1 MKTEMKS
8 SLKLFMRPFLVVLGF
23 MLLYALVH
31 AVLGFYGE
39 KDSASISQN
48 LEKTEIERQNSAL
61 SPKQEEA
68 NTTTTATEE
77 NPTKDS
83 PLPLETATQKQ
94 ENKQEIKQETK
105 QENKQETKQEN
116 KQETKQ
122 ENKQETKQEN
132 KQETKQEN
140 KQETKQ
146 EQEKENEPKQNSA
159 SSVQNN
165 QKTPTTPTIGK
176 KPLEYK
182 VAVSGVNVR
191 AFPSTKGKILGSL
204 AKDKSVKVLEIQND
218 WAKIEFSNET
228 KGYVFLKLLKKA
240 E

>member
-23 MLLYALVH
+23 MLLYALAH
-31 AVLGFYGE
+31 AALGFYGE

-48 LEKTEIERQNSAL
+48 LEKSEMERQNSTL
-61 SPKQEEA
+61 SPKQEETNA
-68 NTTTTATEE
+68 TTTATEE

-94 ENKQEIKQETK
+94 EAK
-105 QENKQETKQEN
+105 QENKQETKR
-116 KQETKQ
+116 
-122 ENKQETKQEN
+122 
-132 KQETKQEN
+132 
-140 KQETKQ
+140 

-159 SSVQNN
+159 SPIQNH
-165 QKTPTTPTIGK
+165 QKTLSTPTIGK

-182 VAVSGVNVR
+182 AAVNSVNVR

-204 AKDKSVKVLEIQND
+204 AKNKSVKVLEIQND

>member
-8 SLKLFMRPFLVVLGF
+8 SLKLFVRPFLVVLGF
-23 MLLYALVH
+23 MLLYALAH
-31 AVLGFYGE
+31 AALGFYGE

-94 ENKQEIKQETK
+94 ENKQE
-105 QENKQETKQEN
+105 
-116 KQETKQ
+116 
-122 ENKQETKQEN
+122 
-132 KQETKQEN
+132 
-140 KQETKQ
+140 TKQ
-146 EQEKENEPKQNSA
+146 EQEKENEPKQNST
-159 SSVQNN
+159 SPTQNN

-182 VAVSGVNVR
+182 AAVSGVNVR

-204 AKDKSVKVLEIQND
+204 AKNKSVKVLEIQND

>member
-1 MKTEMKS
+1 M
-8 SLKLFMRPFLVVLGF
+8 
-23 MLLYALVH
+23 LYALVH

-94 ENKQEIKQETK
+94 ENKQE
-105 QENKQETKQEN
+105 
-116 KQETKQ
+116 
-122 ENKQETKQEN
+122 
-132 KQETKQEN
+132 
-140 KQETKQ
+140 TKQ
-146 EQEKENEPKQNSA
+146 EQEKENEPKQNSV
-159 SSVQNN
+159 SPIQNN
-165 QKTPTTPTIGK
+165 QKTLSTPTIGK

-182 VAVSGVNVR
+182 AAVSGVNVR

>member
-1 MKTEMKS
+1 M
-8 SLKLFMRPFLVVLGF
+8 
-23 MLLYALVH
+23 LYALVH
-31 AVLGFYGE
+31 IVLGFYGE

-48 LEKTEIERQNSAL
+48 LEKSEIERQNSTL
-61 SPKQEEA
+61 SPKQEET
-68 NTTTTATEE
+68 NMTTTATEE

-94 ENKQEIKQETK
+94 ENKQE
-105 QENKQETKQEN
+105 
-116 KQETKQ
+116 
-122 ENKQETKQEN
+122 
-132 KQETKQEN
+132 
-140 KQETKQ
+140 TKQ
-146 EQEKENEPKQNSA
+146 EQEKENESKQNSA
-159 SSVQNN
+159 SPAQNN
-165 QKTPTTPTIGK
+165 QKTLSTPTIGK

-182 VAVSGVNVR
+182 AAVNSVNVR

-204 AKDKSVKVLEIQND
+204 AKNKSVKVLEIQND

>member
-1 MKTEMKS
+1 M
-8 SLKLFMRPFLVVLGF
+8 
-23 MLLYALVH
+23 LYALVH
-31 AVLGFYGE
+31 AALGFYGE

-48 LEKTEIERQNSAL
+48 LEKTEIERQNSTL

-68 NTTTTATEE
+68 NATTTATEE
-77 NPTKDS
+77 NPTKDP
-83 PLPLETATQKQ
+83 PLPLETATQ
-94 ENKQEIKQETK
+94 
-105 QENKQETKQEN
+105 
-116 KQETKQ
+116 
-122 ENKQETKQEN
+122 

-159 SSVQNN
+159 SPIQNH
-165 QKTPTTPTIGK
+165 QKTLSTPTIGK

-204 AKDKSVKVLEIQND
+204 AKNKSVKVLEIQND

>member
-1 MKTEMKS
+1 M
-8 SLKLFMRPFLVVLGF
+8 
-23 MLLYALVH
+23 LYALAHV
-31 AVLGFYGE
+31 ALGFYGE

-48 LEKTEIERQNSAL
+48 LEKTEIERSSVL

-68 NTTTTATEE
+68 NTATTATEE
-77 NPTKDS
+77 NPTKD
-83 PLPLETATQKQ
+83 PLLPLETPTQEK
-94 ENKQEIKQETK
+94 
-105 QENKQETKQEN
+105 ENKQETKQEN
-116 KQETKQ
+116 
-122 ENKQETKQEN
+122 
-132 KQETKQEN
+132 
-140 KQETKQ
+140 KQ

-159 SSVQNN
+159 LPIQNN
-165 QKTPTTPTIGK
+165 QKTLSTPTIGK

-182 VAVSGVNVR
+182 AAVNSVNVR

-204 AKDKSVKVLEIQND
+204 AKNKSVKVLEIQND

>member
-8 SLKLFMRPFLVVLGF
+8 SLKLFVQPFLVVLAF
-23 MLLYALVH
+23 MLLYALAH
-31 AVLGFYGE
+31 AALGFYAK
-39 KDSASISQN
+39 KDSVQINQN
-48 LEKTEIERQNSAL
+48 LEKTETERQNSAL

-68 NTTTTATEE
+68 NMPPTATEE
-77 NPTKDS
+77 NPTKDP
-83 PLPLETATQKQ
+83 PLPLETATQ
-94 ENKQEIKQETK
+94 
-105 QENKQETKQEN
+105 
-116 KQETKQ
+116 
-122 ENKQETKQEN
+122 
-132 KQETKQEN
+132 

-159 SSVQNN
+159 SPVQNN
-165 QKTPTTPTIGK
+165 QKTPTTLTIGK

>member
-8 SLKLFMRPFLVVLGF
+8 SLKLFVRPFLVVLGF
-23 MLLYALVH
+23 MLLYALAH
-31 AVLGFYGE
+31 AALGFYGE
-39 KDSASISQN
+39 KDSASINQN

-94 ENKQEIKQETK
+94 E
-105 QENKQETKQEN
+105 
-116 KQETKQ
+116 
-122 ENKQETKQEN
+122 TKQEN

-146 EQEKENEPKQNSA
+146 EQEKENESKQNSA
-159 SSVQNN
+159 SPAQNH
-165 QKTPTTPTIGK
+165 QKTLSTPTIGK
-176 KPLEYK
+176 KSLEYK
-182 VAVSGVNVR
+182 VAVNSVNVR

-204 AKDKSVKVLEIQND
+204 AKNKSVKVLEIQND

>member
-1 MKTEMKS
+1 MKS

-23 MLLYALVH
+23 MLLYVLAH
-31 AVLGFYGE
+31 AALGFYAK

-48 LEKTEIERQNSAL
+48 LEKTEIERQSSAL

-68 NTTTTATEE
+68 NTATTATEE
-77 NPTKDS
+77 NPTKD
-83 PLPLETATQKQ
+83 PLLPLETAAQEQ
-94 ENKQEIKQETK
+94 EN
-105 QENKQETKQEN
+105 
-116 KQETKQ
+116 
-122 ENKQETKQEN
+122 
-132 KQETKQEN
+132 KQEN

-146 EQEKENEPKQNSA
+146 EQEKENEPKQD
-159 SSVQNN
+159 SVSPTQNN
-165 QKTPTTPTIGK
+165 QKTPTIPLMGK

-191 AFPSTKGKILGSL
+191 AFPSTKGKIIGSL
-204 AKDKSVKVLEIQND
+204 IKDKSVKVLEIQND
-218 WAKIEFSNET
+218 WAEIEFSNKT

>member
-1 MKTEMKS
+1 M
-8 SLKLFMRPFLVVLGF
+8 
-23 MLLYALVH
+23 LYALAH
-31 AVLGFYGE
+31 AALGFYGE

-48 LEKTEIERQNSAL
+48 LEKTKIERQNSTL
-61 SPKQEEA
+61 SPKQEET
-68 NTTTTATEE
+68 NTATTATEE

-94 ENKQEIKQETK
+94 EAK
-105 QENKQETKQEN
+105 QENKQEN
-116 KQETKQ
+116 
-122 ENKQETKQEN
+122 
-132 KQETKQEN
+132 
-140 KQETKQ
+140 KQ

-159 SSVQNN
+159 PPIQNH
-165 QKTPTTPTIGK
+165 QKTLSTPTIGK

-182 VAVSGVNVR
+182 AAVSGVNVR

-204 AKDKSVKVLEIQND
+204 AKNKSVKVLEIQND

-228 KGYVFLKLLKKA
+228 KGYVFVKLLKKA

>member
-8 SLKLFMRPFLVVLGF
+8 FLKLFMQPLLVVLGF

-31 AVLGFYGE
+31 AALGFYVK
-39 KDSASISQN
+39 KDSAPIN
-48 LEKTEIERQNSAL
+48 PNIEKTETERQNSTL

-77 NPTKDS
+77 SPAKDS
-83 PLPLETATQKQ
+83 PLPLETTTQ
-94 ENKQEIKQETK
+94 
-105 QENKQETKQEN
+105 
-116 KQETKQ
+116 
-122 ENKQETKQEN
+122 
-132 KQETKQEN
+132 KQEN

-146 EQEKENEPKQNSA
+146 EQEKENEPKQDSV
-159 SSVQNN
+159 SPVQND
-165 QKTPTTPTIGK
+165 QKAPTTPLMGK

-191 AFPSTKGKILGSL
+191 AFPSTKGKILGL
-204 AKDKSVKVLEIQND
+204 LLKNKSVKVLEIQND
-218 WAKIEFSNET
+218 WAEIEFSNKT

>member
-8 SLKLFMRPFLVVLGF
+8 SLKLFVRPSLVVLAF

-31 AVLGFYGE
+31 AALGFYAK

-68 NTTTTATEE
+68 NTTTTAEE
-77 NPTKDS
+77 NPTKDP
-83 PLPLETATQKQ
+83 PLPLETAVQEK
-94 ENKQEIKQETK
+94 ENKQE
-105 QENKQETKQEN
+105 N
-116 KQETKQ
+116 
-122 ENKQETKQEN
+122 
-132 KQETKQEN
+132 
-140 KQETKQ
+140 KQ
-146 EQEKENEPKQNSA
+146 EQEKENEPKQNST
-159 SSVQNN
+159 SPTQNN
-165 QKTPTTPTIGK
+165 QKALTTPTIEK

-182 VAVSGVNVR
+182 VAVNSVNVR
-191 AFPSTKGKILGSL
+191 AFPSTKGKIIGSL

-218 WAKIEFSNET
+218 WAKIEFSNKT

>member
-1 MKTEMKS
+1 MKS
-8 SLKLFMRPFLVVLGF
+8 SLKLFMQPFLVVLAF
-23 MLLYALVH
+23 MLLYALIH
-31 AVLGFYGE
+31 AALGFYAK

-48 LEKTEIERQNSAL
+48 LEKTETERQNSAL

-68 NTTTTATEE
+68 NTPPTATEE

-83 PLPLETATQKQ
+83 PLPLETTTQEKETKQ
-94 ENKQEIKQETK
+94 EQEKETK
-105 QENKQETKQEN
+105 QEN
-116 KQETKQ
+116 
-122 ENKQETKQEN
+122 
-132 KQETKQEN
+132 
-140 KQETKQ
+140 KQ

-159 SSVQNN
+159 SPIQNN
-165 QKTPTTPTIGK
+165 QKTPTTPLMGK

-191 AFPSTKGKILGSL
+191 AFPSTKGKILGL
-204 AKDKSVKVLEIQND
+204 LLKNKSVKVLEIQND
-218 WAKIEFSNET
+218 WAEIEFSNKT

>member
-8 SLKLFMRPFLVVLGF
+8 SLKLFMQPLLVVLAF
-23 MLLYALVH
+23 MLLYALAH
-31 AVLGFYGE
+31 AALGFYV
-39 KDSASISQN
+39 KRDSAPISPN
-48 LEKTEIERQNSAL
+48 VEKTETERQNSAL

-77 NPTKDS
+77 SPTKDTAP
-83 PLPLETATQKQ
+83 PLDTAPQKQ
-94 ENKQEIKQETK
+94 EI
-105 QENKQETKQEN
+105 
-116 KQETKQ
+116 
-122 ENKQETKQEN
+122 
-132 KQETKQEN
+132 

-146 EQEKENEPKQNSA
+146 EQEKENEPKQNSVPP
-159 SSVQNN
+159 VQNN
-165 QKTPTTPTIGK
+165 QKTPTTPLMGK

-191 AFPSTKGKILGSL
+191 AFPSTKGKILGLL
-204 AKDKSVKVLEIQND
+204 AKNKSVKVLEIQND
-218 WAKIEFSNET
+218 WAEIEFSHET

>member
-31 AVLGFYGE
+31 AALGFYAK

-48 LEKTEIERQNSAL
+48 LEKTETERQNSVL
-61 SPKQEEA
+61 SPKQEET
-68 NTTTTATEE
+68 NTATTATEE
-77 NPTKDS
+77 NPTKDP
-83 PLPLETATQKQ
+83 PLPLETATQ
-94 ENKQEIKQETK
+94 
-105 QENKQETKQEN
+105 
-116 KQETKQ
+116 
-122 ENKQETKQEN
+122 
-132 KQETKQEN
+132 

-159 SSVQNN
+159 PPIQNN

>member
-1 MKTEMKS
+1 MKS
-8 SLKLFMRPFLVVLGF
+8 SLKLFMRPLLVVLAF
-23 MLLYALVH
+23 MLLYALAH
-31 AVLGFYGE
+31 AALGFYAK
-39 KDSASISQN
+39 KDSAPISPN
-48 LEKTEIERQNSAL
+48 AEKTETERQNSAL

-77 NPTKDS
+77 SPTKDTA
-83 PLPLETATQKQ
+83 PPLETATQEK
-94 ENKQEIKQETK
+94 ET
-105 QENKQETKQEN
+105 
-116 KQETKQ
+116 
-122 ENKQETKQEN
+122 
-132 KQETKQEN
+132 

-146 EQEKENEPKQNSA
+146 EQEKETKPKQNSA
-159 SSVQNN
+159 SPTQNH
-165 QKTPTTPTIGK
+165 QKTLSTPTIGK

-218 WAKIEFSNET
+218 WAEIEFSNKT

>member
-1 MKTEMKS
+1 MKTEMRS
-8 SLKLFMRPFLVVLGF
+8 SLKLFVRSFLVVLGF
-23 MLLYALVH
+23 MLLYALAH

-61 SPKQEEA
+61 SPKQEET

-83 PLPLETATQKQ
+83 PLPLETPTQEK
-94 ENKQEIKQETK
+94 ENKQE
-105 QENKQETKQEN
+105 N
-116 KQETKQ
+116 
-122 ENKQETKQEN
+122 
-132 KQETKQEN
+132 
-140 KQETKQ
+140 KQ
-146 EQEKENEPKQNSA
+146 EQEKENEPKQNSTPPI
-159 SSVQNN
+159 QNN
-165 QKTPTTPTIGK
+165 QKTLSTPTIEK

-182 VAVSGVNVR
+182 AAVSGVNVR

-204 AKDKSVKVLEIQND
+204 AKNKSVKVLEIQND

>member
-8 SLKLFMRPFLVVLGF
+8 SLKLFVQPFLVVLGF

-31 AVLGFYGE
+31 AALGFYGE

-61 SPKQEEA
+61 SPKQEET

-83 PLPLETATQKQ
+83 PLPLETPTQKQ
-94 ENKQEIKQETK
+94 ENKQE
-105 QENKQETKQEN
+105 N
-116 KQETKQ
+116 
-122 ENKQETKQEN
+122 
-132 KQETKQEN
+132 
-140 KQETKQ
+140 KQ
-146 EQEKENEPKQNSA
+146 EQEKENELKQNSA
-159 SSVQNN
+159 SPVQNN
-165 QKTPTTPTIGK
+165 QKTLTTPTIGK

-182 VAVSGVNVR
+182 VAVNSVNVR
-191 AFPSTKGKILGSL
+191 AFPSTKGKIIGSL

-218 WAKIEFSNET
+218 WAKIEFFNKT

>member
-8 SLKLFMRPFLVVLGF
+8 SLKLFMRPLLVVLAF

-31 AVLGFYGE
+31 AVLGFYVK
-39 KDSASISQN
+39 KDSAPISPN
-48 LEKTEIERQNSAL
+48 AEKTETERQNSVL

-77 NPTKDS
+77 SPTKDTA
-83 PLPLETATQKQ
+83 PPLETAAQ
-94 ENKQEIKQETK
+94 EKETK
-105 QENKQETKQEN
+105 QEI
-116 KQETKQ
+116 
-122 ENKQETKQEN
+122 
-132 KQETKQEN
+132 
-140 KQETKQ
+140 KQ
-146 EQEKENEPKQNSA
+146 EQEKENEPKQDSV
-159 SSVQNN
+159 SPVQNN
-165 QKTPTTPTIGK
+165 QKTPTTSTMGK

-191 AFPSTKGKILGSL
+191 AFPSTKGKILGL
-204 AKDKSVKVLEIQND
+204 LLKNKSVKVLEIQND
-218 WAKIEFSNET
+218 WAEIEFSNKT